1 MPAAKK
7 PASKRS
13 VRRSGGDST
22 MYKGKAPYGRVED
35 GSPRTRKGAVA
46 RGAEGPKRSMK
57 PKTRELKRVSDYRGT
72 EGPKK
77 SMPRKKTS
85 AKKRTR

>member
-7 PASKRS
+7 PVSKRS

-46 RGAEGPKRSMK
+46 RGAEGPK
-57 PKTRELKRVSDYRGT
+57 
-72 EGPKK
+72 K
-77 SMPRKKTS
+77 SMPRKKTT
-85 AKKRTR
+85 AKKRAR